1 MNDSEPNNNSTHTK
15 VLQTK
20 EHKHEGYT
28 VQQRHEIKT
37 SQSPP
42 LPYMI
47 YGTCRV
53 MNNTRMLLHCYIL
66 VHTTTHLIVVHVIS
80 CILNSRKLS

>member
-1 MNDSEPNNNSTHTK
+1 MNDSEPNNNSTHTN

-37 SQSPP
+37 SQFP
-42 LPYMI
+42 PYMI
-47 YGTCRV
+47 YVTCRV
-53 MNNTRMLLHCYIL
+53 MNKTRMLLHRYIV
-66 VHTTTHLIVVHVIS
+66 VHTTTHLIVVHFIS